1 MQGIGDHWPRA
12 VKKKSKGNEQEWQ
25 TAQKLKVFKQ
35 FMNFEFTIFYTKK
48 NLYLLQDL
56 HQFLYKGPSREREKE
71 LNCKNSTFK

>member
-12 VKKKSKGNEQEWQ
+12 IRKKSKGNEQEWQ

-35 FMNFEFTIFYTKK
+35 FMNFEFPIFYTQKK
-48 NLYLLQDL
+48 LVPFTRSSSIPLQRPFKRD
-56 HQFLYKGPSREREKE
+56 KE